1 MNRIV
6 LIGNGFDLA
15 HGLKTSY
22 KDFIEWYWETLIEKL
37 RLSPAYIEKDENRLY
52 YFEVL
57 SRIQGW
63 KEVLRGFKNSSF
75 SAFEIIE
82 NLRANHSFSI
92 RIAYFLDIISKEY
105 ERKQWVDIENLYY
118 QALYE
123 LCTGKYLL
131 LNEYRVNKERYNIG
145 RLNEEFSIIKEL
157 LVKYLQEITKIRPNT
172 ISRKDFIVSPL
183 KYQEIA
189 IGSKASWD
197 VFFRERIHNQNII
210 GKYHEHPEFL
220 KRIVNITEKYQG
232 NRNINYGTEAYLT
245 TEKELYDVLFPERT
259 LLLNF
264 NYTKIAED
272 YLLRPQYAKR
282 SEINYIHGNIGAPQ
296 NMIFGYGD
304 DTDDNYQ
311 VIKKKQENEYLKNI
325 KSINYLQSSE
335 YRSLLSFVESAPF
348 QVCIMG
354 HSCGSSDGTL
364 LNTLFEHKNCV
375 SIKPYYHEKEDGTDN
390 YFDIIGNMSRHF
402 TDPKLMRDRVVNKEF
417 CEPLPQVK

>member
-1 MNRIV
+1 MNRIII
-6 LIGNGFDLA
+6 IGNGFDLA

-22 KDFIEWYWETLIEKL
+22 KDFIEWYWEQWGKTLFDYSESWECKDKLCTFELKDKRCSWKLFTFYNYTLAQIEGKKYF
-37 RLSPAYIEKDENRLY
+37 SSKQIIEDIRYKNIDCTCKITSEL
-52 YFEVL
+52 FEVV
-57 SRIQGW
+57 SD
-63 KEVLRGFKNSSF
+63 
-75 SAFEIIE
+75 EIEI
-82 NLRANHSFSI
+82 NN
-92 RIAYFLDIISKEY
+92 
-105 ERKQWVDIENLYY
+105 WVDIEAEYY
-118 QALYE
+118 RL
-123 LCTGKYLL
+123 LCKSNIEDVIS
-131 LNEYRVNKERYNIG
+131 LNSD
-145 RLNEEFSIIKEL
+145 LNFIKEKL
-157 LVKYLQEITKIRPNT
+157 AEYLQEITKIRPNT

-210 GKYHEHPEFL
+210 GKYHEHPEFV

-272 YLLRPQYAKR
+272 YLLRPQYAQR
-282 SEINYIHGNIGAPQ
+282 LEINYIHGNIGAPQ